1 MGEIKLS
8 SEKLRRERK
17 IKKFLFLI
25 LLLILLFLA
34 MMYFVVGIVYNNG
47 NFSVTLD
54 KNLYF
59 TKGMLIYDDVDY
71 KVYRSELYAE
81 TPQTFDNISR
91 HWLPNNLH
99 EHGGGS
105 HNGDN
110 YLAYTFF
117 IENQGADVTDYWYE
131 IVVDDVIKNVDEAVR
146 LRVYHDDEEI
156 TYAKL
161 SAATGKPEK
170 DTVAFV
176 SDELITREHVTNFK
190 PGDISKFTVVMWVEG
205 SDLECTDNILGGE
218 FKVHLDFKSEFIDEE
233 NQKWKGEKNEKKS

>member
-1 MGEIKLS
+1 MNA
-8 SEKLRRERK
+8 
-17 IKKFLFLI
+17 I
-25 LLLILLFLA
+25 LKYPGGKWRISKWIISHFPEHKVYVEP
-34 MMYFVVGIVYNNG
+34 YFGSGAVFFNKEPSYIETIN
-47 NFSVTLD
+47 
-54 KNLYF
+54 
-59 TKGMLIYDDVDY
+59 DVDGNIVNLF
-71 KVYRSELYAE
+71 KVCREYPDKLAQLIEL
-81 TPQTFDNISR
+81 TPFSR
-91 HWLPNNLH
+91 
-99 EHGGGS
+99 EEFE
-105 HNGDN
+105 DC
-110 YLAYTFF
+110 
-117 IENQGADVTDYWYE
+117 YE

-146 LRVYHDDEEI
+146 LRVYHDDQVT

-233 NQKWKGEKNEKKS
+233 NQK

>member
-17 IKKFLFLI
+17 IKKFLYLI
-25 LLLILLFLA
+25 LLLILFFLA
-34 MMYFVVGIVYNNG
+34 IMYFVVGIVYNNG

-59 TKGMLIYDDVDY
+59 TKGLLIYDNVNY

-81 TPQTFDNISR
+81 TPQTFDNISHR
-91 HWLPNNLH
+91 WLPNNLH

-117 IENQGADVTDYWYE
+117 IENQGVDVTDYWYE
-131 IVVDDVIKNVDEAVR
+131 IIVDDVIKNVDEAVR
-146 LRVYHDDEEI
+146 LRIYHDDEET

-233 NQKWKGEKNEKKS
+233 NKERKERD